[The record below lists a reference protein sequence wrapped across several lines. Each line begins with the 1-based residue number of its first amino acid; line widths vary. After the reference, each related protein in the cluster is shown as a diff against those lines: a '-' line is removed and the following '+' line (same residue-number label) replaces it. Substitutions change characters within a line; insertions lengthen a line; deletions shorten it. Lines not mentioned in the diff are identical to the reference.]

1 MPKIKEKTKEQL
13 KEELRKTREELA
25 IQKWGIEKTLEGM
38 KVLVKELTQKG
49 KEAEEAKIQVV
60 RKLTEVERL
69 NKAMV
74 GRELKM
80 IELKKEIQELKTKK

>member
-1 MPKIKEKTKEQL
+1 MENKEKTTEQL

-25 IQKWGIEKTLEGM
+25 IQKWGIEKTLGGM
-38 KVLVKELTQKG
+38 KALVKELVQKG
-49 KEAEEAKIQVV
+49 KEVEEAKIQVG

-80 IELKKEIQELKTKK
+80 VELKKEIQELKTKK

>member
-1 MPKIKEKTKEQL
+1 MENKEKTTEQL
-13 KEELRKTREELA
+13 KEDLRKTREELA
-25 IQKWGIEKTLEGM
+25 IQKWGIEKTLGGM
-38 KVLVKELTQKG
+38 KALVKELVQKG
-49 KEAEEAKIQVV
+49 KEVEEAKIQVG